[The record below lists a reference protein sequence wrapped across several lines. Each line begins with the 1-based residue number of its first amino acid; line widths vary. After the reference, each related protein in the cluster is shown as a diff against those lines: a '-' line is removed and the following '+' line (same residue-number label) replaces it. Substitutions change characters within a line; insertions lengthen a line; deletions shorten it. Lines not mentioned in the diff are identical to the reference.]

1 MVTRWT
7 SPLNSFQP
15 YRITV
20 KRITTMQ
27 KANKGNKAAMGR
39 PATGRN
45 YALSVRVSKEAKD
58 IVDQQENKS
67 EFIDNLIKSTNNA

>member
-1 MVTRWT
+1 
-7 SPLNSFQP
+7 
-15 YRITV
+15 
-20 KRITTMQ
+20 MQ
-27 KANKGNKAAMGR
+27 KANKGNKAATGR
-39 PATGRN
+39 PATGRS